1 MSIGQTYQTA
11 TRFSLTID
19 SDEYRDV
26 VAALVD
32 YNHPSLSRP
41 AAQASARDQ
50 NVPVPGSRFVFEP
63 LVVRVQLASDGS
75 TYRALYNWVMA
86 GSQLDIIL
94 TTYDSNS
101 NVGSQIRYT
110 DAFPEFLGQLSFVAS
125 DQNDT
130 VLALDVTFQYTMFK
144 PL

>member
-19 SDEYRDV
+19 NDNYRDV

-32 YNHPSLSRP
+32 FNHPSVSRP
-41 AAQASARDQ
+41 AAQVTARDQ
-50 NVPVPGSRFVFEP
+50 NIPVPGSRFAFEP

-75 TYRALYNWVMA
+75 TYRALYDWMMA
-86 GSQLDIIL
+86 GTQLDIIL

-101 NVGSQIRYT
+101 NAGTQIRYS

-130 VLALDVTFQYTMFK
+130 VLALDVTIQYTMFK
-144 PL
+144 PI